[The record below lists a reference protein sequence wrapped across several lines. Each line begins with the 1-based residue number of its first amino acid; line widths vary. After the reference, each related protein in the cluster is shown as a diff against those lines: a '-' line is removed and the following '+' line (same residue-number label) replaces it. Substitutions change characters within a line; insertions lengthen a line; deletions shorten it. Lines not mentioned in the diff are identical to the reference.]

1 VASCPLRGSGKIPED
16 TAVIWICSIQPA
28 EPRQLFS
35 CVGGSAARFR
45 LDIPGPRCSEQ
56 VQTPAYMNT
65 DPGDA
70 RSRAKEFNEV
80 TIAVWKILEA
90 EFAVGS
96 LHLCFPPE
104 VFDSVKALGKPS
116 WKLIYKAVQAQAQ
129 EDRLNQLSEEL
140 IRLMKD
146 PGCFEWPI
154 GDPLHCLAIG
164 IFREH
169 ANRFAAKTQEKFG
182 LAHDYDE
189 EDSKANQR

>member
-1 VASCPLRGSGKIPED
+1 
-16 TAVIWICSIQPA
+16 
-28 EPRQLFS
+28 
-35 CVGGSAARFR
+35 
-45 LDIPGPRCSEQ
+45 
-56 VQTPAYMNT
+56 MNT

-70 RSRAKEFNEV
+70 RARAKEFNEV
-80 TIAVWKILEA
+80 TIAVWKMLEA
-90 EFAVGS
+90 EFAAGS

-104 VFDSVKALGKPS
+104 VFDSVKALGNPGGNSSIRLSKPRPR
-116 WKLIYKAVQAQAQ
+116 
-129 EDRLNQLSEEL
+129 EDRLEQLSEEL

-154 GDPLHCLAIG
+154 EDPPHCVAIG

>member
-1 VASCPLRGSGKIPED
+1 M
-16 TAVIWICSIQPA
+16 
-28 EPRQLFS
+28 
-35 CVGGSAARFR
+35 SANSR
-45 LDIPGPRCSEQ
+45 
-56 VQTPAYMNT
+56 YMNT

-90 EFAVGS
+90 EFAAGS
-96 LHLCFPPE
+96 LYLCFPPD

-129 EDRLNQLSEEL
+129 EDRLKQLSEEL

-146 PGCFEWPI
+146 PGGFEWPI
-154 GDPLHCLAIG
+154 EDPLHCLAIG

-169 ANRFAAKTQEKFG
+169 ANRFAAKTQERFG
-182 LAHDYDE
+182 LAHDYDK